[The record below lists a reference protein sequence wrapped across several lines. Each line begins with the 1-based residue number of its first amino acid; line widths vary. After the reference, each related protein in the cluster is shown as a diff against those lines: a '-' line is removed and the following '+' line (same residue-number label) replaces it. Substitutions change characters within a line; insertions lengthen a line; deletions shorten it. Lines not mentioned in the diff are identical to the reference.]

1 MMARNPKSAAVS
13 YFQVVKSMK
22 TNSYR
27 GDFHSFL
34 PLYLRGLCTKRFA
47 FMFSCYTVC
56 GYIHLVI
63 ECCNIVHSCLLG
75 DIDTTFHS
83 NSWYIMCVQFVTY
96 RRTSTSMAAIWL
108 YGILVHMYLHVHVSD
123 NTRGT
128 WFEYMSDWAKFTENP
143 ANNAHLVVYEDL
155 KQVNNSTYFL
165 TCQYSI
171 LFSGWIDL

>member
-34 PLYLRGLCTKRFA
+34 SLYLRGLCTKRFVL
-47 FMFSCYTVC
+47 FFFFNVLLPYGC

-96 RRTSTSMAAIWL
+96 RRTSTSVAAI
-108 YGILVHMYLHVHVSD
+108 
-123 NTRGT
+123 
-128 WFEYMSDWAKFTENP
+128 
-143 ANNAHLVVYEDL
+143 
-155 KQVNNSTYFL
+155 
-165 TCQYSI
+165 
-171 LFSGWIDL
+171 